1 MSWIEPPTGRTG
13 RSGRAGRAAQP
24 GIELAS
30 PLGSLRRC
38 PVCGF
43 AELRFDEVAHPSTA
57 GSASGLLELAEC
69 PRCEHRAT
77 RPLSSRVQP
86 AAVAGLDGESAAA
99 A

>member
-1 MSWIEPPTGRTG
+1 MSRIEPPP
-13 RSGRAGRAAQP
+13 GRAARP

-43 AELRFDEVAHPSTA
+43 AELRFDEVAHR
-57 GSASGLLELAEC
+57 GVLELAEC

-77 RPLSSRVQP
+77 RPLPSRMQP
-86 AAVAGLDGESAAA
+86 AAARAGLDAESAAA